1 MVINIP
7 EKVNTAL
14 EILRKNGHTAYVVGG
29 AVRDSLL
36 NRPTEDWDIATSALP
51 TQTVE
56 AFADF
61 KVILTGIKH
70 GTVTVLIDGMPI
82 EITTYRIDN
91 GYADNRHPDS
101 VTFTD
106 RISDD
111 LARRDLTVNAIA
123 YSPISGTVDP
133 FGGISDIHNCIL
145 RCVGEPDRRFGEDAL
160 RIMRVLRFSQTL
172 GFSVEAETSEAVL
185 RCFPL
190 LKNISVERI
199 LSELLKTLRCC
210 TKEFLLKYADV
221 IFFILPELRP
231 MQGCNQNHERHI
243 YDVWEHTAAA
253 VAASPQDEEIR
264 LAMLFHDCGKPMCKT
279 TDENGIDHFYSHGK
293 LSAKTAYEA
302 LTRLKASSKLRE
314 HVCTLVEYHDFL
326 PEKVSKS
333 TYRKYLGL
341 LGEKTIRE
349 LFSVR
354 QADISAQNPAFLSE
368 GMSAI
373 ETGRAKLEEIIAED
387 GCFKLSDLQINGKD
401 IIKFGIEPSPFIGE
415 ILEELFDE
423 VLNEKTENN
432 RRVLLERA
440 AELITERRS
449 NGNRQ
454 N

>member
-1 MVINIP
+1 MLMNIP
-7 EKVNTAL
+7 QKVNTAL
-14 EILRKNGHTAYVVGG
+14 EILHRNGHTAYIVGG

-36 NRPTEDWDIATSALP
+36 GRPTEDWDIATSALP
-51 TQTVE
+51 SQTAK
-56 AFADF
+56 AFGDF
-61 KVILTGIKH
+61 KVILTGMKH
-70 GTVTVLIDGMPI
+70 GTVTVLIDGMPV
-82 EITTYRIDN
+82 EITTYRIDS

-106 RISDD
+106 RITDD

-123 YSPISGTVDP
+123 YSPISGLVDP
-133 FGGISDIHNCIL
+133 FGGMADIQNRIL
-145 RCVGEPDRRFGEDAL
+145 RCVGNPDKRFGEDAL

-172 GFSVEAETSEAVL
+172 GFSVEDETSDAVL
-185 RCFPL
+185 RSLPL

-210 TKEFLLKYADV
+210 NKEFLLKYSDV
-221 IFFILPELRP
+221 IFFILPELMP
-231 MQGCNQNHERHI
+231 MKGCMQNHERHI

-253 VAASPQDEEIR
+253 VAASPQDEEVR
-264 LAMLFHDCGKPMCKT
+264 LAMLFHDCGKPLCKT
-279 TDENGIDHFYSHGK
+279 ADENGIDHFYSHGK

-314 HVCTLVEYHDFL
+314 HVCTLIEHHDFL
-326 PEKVSKS
+326 PERISKS
-333 TYRKYLGL
+333 TYKKYLGL

-354 QADISAQNPAFLSE
+354 EADIRAQNPKFLSE
-368 GMSAI
+368 GMEAI

-387 GCFKLSDLQINGKD
+387 GCLKLSDLQINGKD
-401 IIKFGIEPSPFIGE
+401 IIKLGIEPSPLIGE
-415 ILEELFDE
+415 ILGELFGE
-423 VLNEKTENN
+423 VLDEKIKNN
-432 RRVLLERA
+432 RQVLLERA
-440 AELITERRS
+440 VELIKERRS